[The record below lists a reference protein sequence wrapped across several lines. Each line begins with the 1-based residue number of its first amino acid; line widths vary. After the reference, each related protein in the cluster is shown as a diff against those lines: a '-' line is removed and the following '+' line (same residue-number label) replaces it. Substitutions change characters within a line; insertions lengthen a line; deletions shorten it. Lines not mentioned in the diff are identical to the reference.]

1 MFSST
6 YLFPEYSN
14 RNNYRKDD
22 KEVYTIELHIARRN
36 ESIYSLIGCL
46 PRVRAMLKGIQGLD
60 EKDVER
66 EGSHVFLSIFC
77 GISVE
82 L

>member
-22 KEVYTIELHIARRN
+22 KEVDTIELYIARRN

-46 PRVRAMLKGIQGLD
+46 PRVRAMLKGVQGLD
-60 EKDVER
+60 QKGKDPMFFSQYFVA
-66 EGSHVFLSIFC
+66 SL
-77 GISVE
+77 
-82 L
+82 

>member
-22 KEVYTIELHIARRN
+22 KEVDTIELNIARRN

-46 PRVRAMLKGIQGLD
+46 PRVRAMLKGVQGLD
-60 EKDVER
+60 QK
-66 EGSHVFLSIFC
+66 GKGPMFFLSIFC

>member
-22 KEVYTIELHIARRN
+22 KEVDTIELNIARRN

-46 PRVRAMLKGIQGLD
+46 PRVRAMLKGVQGLD
-60 EKDVER
+60 QKGKGPMFFSQYFVA
-66 EGSHVFLSIFC
+66 SL
-77 GISVE
+77 
-82 L
+82 

>member
-6 YLFPEYSN
+6 YLFPEYSK

-22 KEVYTIELHIARRN
+22 KEVYTIELYIARRN

-60 EKDVER
+60 QKDVER
-66 EGSHVFLSIFC
+66 EKSHVFLSIFC

-82 L
+82 F